1 MSPDL
6 NGVASSRL
14 LVDNAFA
21 MEPFAPVASEAREPH
36 LVDTPVSTIRD
47 VEVGFWQ
54 IDAGSATDIEVD
66 EVFLVLAGS
75 GQVTFGDGSVLPL
88 RPGVLVRLVEGDR
101 TSWLIEQPLRK
112 LYVAWPSRAIGI
124 DG

>member
-1 MSPDL
+1 MSPELD
-6 NGVASSRL
+6 GVAASRL
-14 LVDNAFA
+14 LVDRALA
-21 MEPFAPVASEAREPH
+21 MEPFAPAASPAPRI
-36 LVDTPVSTIRD
+36 VDTPVSSIRD

-54 IDAGSATDIEVD
+54 IDAGSATDVEVD

-88 RPGVLVRLVEGDR
+88 LPGVLVRLVEGDR

-112 LYVAWPSRAIGI
+112 LYVAWPSQAKGI
-124 DG
+124 DA